1 MARVVRDMVKL
12 RADADK
18 ASKEIQAQ
26 EQAERLAKTARLRAQ
41 REAQAGVEQI
51 QPTRPQK

>member
-26 EQAERLAKTARLRAQ
+26 EQAERLVKTARLKPQ
-41 REAQAGVEQI
+41 RQAQAGVENI
-51 QPTRPQK
+51 RSER